1 MQKPGEKE
9 IGSFNSPT
17 RIPENEADRLA
28 LQKANYD
35 WWNRNPMRYD
45 WKEEIGA
52 REFSREFFEEIDRR
66 FFANA
71 AEYLPKEDIP
81 FDVLI
86 DFDSLK
92 DKDVLEIGVG
102 NGSHAG
108 LIASHA
114 RSFTGIDLTDYAVKS
129 ISERFRIFGLKG
141 KVLKMDAERLEFPDM
156 TFDLIWSWGVIHHS
170 SNTRKILEEIHRVL
184 RPGGRALIMVYHRGW
199 WNYYVVGLLE
209 GLVSGNLFRMRSL
222 HKSIQLRTDGAI
234 ARYYTPRDWQKL
246 SGDLFEVEDI
256 FILGPKSDIVPFPAG
271 LLKNIARR
279 ILPNRLNR
287 FLTKNIHMGVFLNS
301 VLRKP
306 EK

>member
-1 MQKPGEKE
+1 MQKPEEKE

-17 RIPENEADRLA
+17 RIPENEADRSA

-45 WKEEIGA
+45 WKEGIGA
-52 REFSREFFEEIDRR
+52 GEFSREFFEEIDRR

-71 AEYLPKEDIP
+71 AEYLPKEGIL
-81 FDVLI
+81 FDSLI
-86 DFDSLK
+86 NFSSLK

-108 LIASHA
+108 LIAPHA
-114 RSFTGIDLTDYAVKS
+114 RNFTGIDLTDYAVKS
-129 ISERFRIFGLKG
+129 TSERFRVFGLTG
-141 KVLKMDAERLEFPDM
+141 KILKMDAERLDFPDA
-156 TFDLIWSWGVIHHS
+156 TFDIVWSWGVIHHS

-184 RPGGRALIMVYHRGW
+184 RPGGRAFIMVYHRGW
-199 WNYYVVGLLE
+199 WNYYIVGLLE
-209 GLVSGNLFRMRSL
+209 GLVSGNLFRTRSL

-234 ARYYTPRDWQKL
+234 ARYYTPQDWRKL

-256 FILGPKSDIVPFPAG
+256 FILGPKSDVIPLPAG
-271 LLKNIARR
+271 RLKSIVRW

-287 FLTKNIHMGVFLNS
+287 FLTKNIQMGVFLNS
-301 VLRKP
+301 ILLKP
-306 EK
+306 KK